1 MAKSNSVRVE
11 KSFSDITLDNIR
23 VGQFQKANTKTAV
36 LRQLVTITSHYPESH
51 VSNDMADSL
60 VDPREFH
67 FAETSRERFENRV
80 AFVPVPE
87 HYTRAQVEAAV
98 AKANASG
105 AKLYRVLSYQPIL
118 SEDDRRYLDRQDA
131 AGQAQFMERRAAR
144 QALRYPQ
151 GHEQAGQLILDSMGR
166 IQYRDTYLSVEGR
179 EDVDGRDPNSCWAPQ
194 SLIAEAR
201 KQLGNAGQAADSQA
215 NGGSTPAAGAADD
228 YSF

>member
-11 KSFSDITLDNIR
+11 KSFSDITLDSVR

-36 LRQLVTITSHYPESH
+36 LRQLVTITSYYPEAH

-67 FAETSRERFENRV
+67 FTETSKERFENRV
-80 AFVPVPE
+80 AFVPVPAY
-87 HYTRAQVEAAV
+87 YTEAQVEQAV

-118 SEDDRRYLDRQDA
+118 SEDDRQYLDRCNVA
-131 AGQAQFMERRAAR
+131 EQAKFMERRAAR

-179 EDVDGRDPNSCWAPQ
+179 EDVDSRDPNCCWAPQ
-194 SLIAEAR
+194 SLIVEAR
-201 KQLGNAGQAADSQA
+201 QQLGSGSQAADGQA
-215 NGGSTPAAGAADD
+215 NSGSAPAAGATDD
-228 YSF
+228 CSF